1 MLDITEHQE
10 MHIWNIIWDT
20 IGPYSMKTIL
30 VSGSGQDHRHC

>member
-20 IGPYSMKTIL
+20 IGPYSMQTRL
-30 VSGSGQDHRHC
+30 VSGFDQDCHHC